1 MKHPLLRDRLAALFV
16 LLFRIAL
23 LYWLVLTYKML
34 LDDGYMWTYG
44 TYRFSLRESLV
55 YYTCQSNFLG
65 ILTVA
70 LSIPFS
76 LLRVFG
82 VKTPRIMEIL
92 QTIDAVNMLMLLL
105 GYMLVYG
112 ATADWVFLNI
122 TQHALNPALV
132 ILDFILCVRPG
143 AVKLWQ
149 LPLSFLPMGFY
160 LCYTLFYL
168 FPKRHLVLYPEVF
181 TESTFRSPKGLLY
194 ILGELVMASL
204 LTLIF
209 YAIDR
214 LKRKLF
220 PCFSA
225 PYRRKTTV
233 KE

>member
-1 MKHPLLRDRLAALFV
+1 MAVLV

-34 LDDGYMWTYG
+34 LDDGYIWTYV

-82 VKTPRIMEIL
+82 VKVPRVMEII
-92 QTIDAVNMLMLLL
+92 QTVDAVNMTVLLL

-149 LPLSFLPMGFY
+149 LPLSFIPMGFY
-160 LCYTLFYL
+160 SLYTYFYL
-168 FPKRHLVLYPEVF
+168 FPRHIILYPEILNEGVF
-181 TESTFRSPKGLLY
+181 QSSRFIGLYALGFLMIS
-194 ILGELVMASL
+194 ILFLA
-204 LTLIF
+204 F
-209 YAIDR
+209 YAVNR
-214 LKRKLF
+214 LKKRLF
-220 PCFSA
+220 PRFET
-225 PYRRKTTV
+225 PYRKKASI